1 MGQPVA
7 HRALLLLLRLII
19 ATAQRPDDE
28 VKQFPGYPGVM
39 PSKVFTGYLKAHAE
53 GQTFY
58 SLCAHRSQRIR
69 RRTARLVEQASGLVG
84 FAMLLAELGLT
95 C

>member
-28 VKQFPGYPGVM
+28 VKQFPGYLGVM
-39 PSKVFTGYLKAHAE
+39 PSKVFSGYLKAHAE

-58 SLCAHRSQRIR
+58 SHYVLTESQRNPS
-69 RRTARLVEQASGLVG
+69 ADPLVLWQQGGPGSSGFG
-84 FAMLLAELGLT
+84 YG
-95 C
+95 